1 MSSDKT
7 QADTQDGGTT
17 KAARQFPL
25 DALRGLII
33 VLMAL
38 DHANH
43 FVAQQHSPGEYWG
56 GLFPVY
62 HDALTFLTRF
72 VTHLAAP
79 GFFTLMGAGMVL
91 FADSRRQRGWSRWQ
105 VMRHFLLRGML
116 LIVLQFVVINR
127 AWELSPGGWVLTVYV
142 GVLFAL
148 GAAMMIGSLLV
159 WLKPKYLLVLS
170 ILLLIGT
177 ELLIPDASSWN
188 LLQYSNPM
196 DYLNPFLI
204 RAGGTFD
211 LWSNYPVFPWLELL
225 TFGMFFGYALL
236 DDREKTYRTG
246 MFVGIAFLLEFVVVR
261 YLDGFGNI
269 RPREGYS
276 WIDFLNVVKYPPSIT
291 FTLLTT
297 GINLILLG
305 LLARLSTSWQRYCRP
320 LVVFG
325 QVPLFFYVL
334 HLFLYPGLGWLLA
347 PNGTTIARMLPVW
360 LLGLLLLYPLCLWFS
375 RFKHRQSLNSLTRLI

>member
-1 MSSDKT
+1 MNHYPEVQSKPN
-7 QADTQDGGTT
+7 
-17 KAARQFPL
+17 RLFPV

-33 VLMAL
+33 ILMAL

-43 FVAQQHSPGEYWG
+43 FVAQRHSSGEYWG

-62 HDALTFLTRF
+62 HDTLTFLTRF

-79 GFFTLMGAGMVL
+79 GFFFLMGIGMVY

-105 VMRHFLLRGML
+105 VIRYFLLRGVI
-116 LIVLQFVVINR
+116 LIALQFVVINR

-159 WLKPKYLLVLS
+159 WLKPWHLVVLT
-170 ILLLIGT
+170 IVLLIGT
-177 ELLIPDASSWN
+177 EMLVPDANLWN
-188 LLQYSNPM
+188 QLQYSNVV
-196 DYLNPFLI
+196 DTLNPFLI
-204 RAGGTFD
+204 RTGGTVE
-211 LWSNYPVFPWLELL
+211 LWSNYPVLPWLELL

-236 DDREKTYRTG
+236 DDRAKAYRNG
-246 MFVGIAFLLEFVVVR
+246 LLVGIAFLLVFVVVR

-269 RPREGYS
+269 RPKAGNT
-276 WIDFLNVVKYPPSIT
+276 WIDFLNLVKYPPSIT

-305 LLARLSTSWQRYCRP
+305 LLARLSTKWQRYLQP

-334 HLFLYPGLGWLLA
+334 HLFLYAGLGWLLA
-347 PNGTTIARMLPVW
+347 PDGTTIARMLPVW
-360 LLGLLLLYPLCLWFS
+360 LLGLLLLYPLCLWFD
-375 RFKHRQSLNSLTRLI
+375 RYKHRQPDNSVVRLI

>member
-1 MSSDKT
+1 MNHLPASQSKT
-7 QADTQDGGTT
+7 N
-17 KAARQFPL
+17 RLFPV
-25 DALRGLII
+25 DALRGLIM

-43 FVAQQHSPGEYWG
+43 FIAQGHSSGEYWG
-56 GLFPVY
+56 GLFPMY
-62 HDALTFLTRF
+62 HDTLTFLTRF

-79 GFFTLMGAGMVL
+79 GFFFLMGAGMVL
-91 FADSRRQRGWSRWQ
+91 FADARRQRGWSRWQ
-105 VMRHFLLRGML
+105 VIRHFLLRGFVL
-116 LIVLQFVVINR
+116 VALQFVVVNR
-127 AWELSPGGWVLTVYV
+127 AWELSPGGWGLTVYI

-170 ILLLIGT
+170 ILLLIVT
-177 ELLIPDASSWN
+177 ELLIPDISSWN

-204 RAGGTFD
+204 RPGGTID

-236 DDREKTYRTG
+236 DDREKAYRTG
-246 MFVGIAFLLEFVVVR
+246 MLVGIAFLFVFVVVR

-269 RPREGYS
+269 RPREGNT
-276 WIDFLNVVKYPPSIT
+276 WIDFLNLVKYPPSIT

-305 LLARLSTSWQRYCRP
+305 LLARLSTSWQRYFQP

-334 HLFLYPGLGWLLA
+334 HLFLYVVLGWLLV

-360 LLGLLLLYPLCLWFS
+360 LLGLLLLYPLCQWFG
-375 RFKHRQSLNSLTRLI
+375 RYKARHPANSLIRLI